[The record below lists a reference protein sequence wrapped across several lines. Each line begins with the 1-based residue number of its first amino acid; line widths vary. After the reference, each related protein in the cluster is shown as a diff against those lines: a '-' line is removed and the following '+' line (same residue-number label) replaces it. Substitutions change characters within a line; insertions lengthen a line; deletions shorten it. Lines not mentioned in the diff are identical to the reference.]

1 MTFIELETKH
11 RLHWRSQEI
20 GFQTRKGADRTV
32 LASVQNTTNRMEI
45 DFNKGDGLI
54 PVVIQDEQ
62 TLEVLMLGYMN
73 GEAFEKTQK
82 EGRVT
87 FYSRSKNRLWTKGEE
102 SGNFLE
108 VKTMHVDCDKDTILI
123 KVKPAGPTCHTGA
136 RSCFE
141 TDLNQNFIFKLE
153 QIIEDRYNN
162 PVEGSYVNT
171 LHKKGINRIAQKV
184 GEEGVETVVA
194 ALNQTEEDLI
204 NEASDLVFHLLVLLK
219 EKGLSIRTIAENLEK
234 RHK

>member
-1 MTFIELETKH
+1 
-11 RLHWRSQEI
+11 
-20 GFQTRKGADRTV
+20 
-32 LASVQNTTNRMEI
+32 MEI
-45 DFNKGDGLI
+45 DFNKGDGLV

-73 GEAFEKTQK
+73 DEAFRKTSQ

-87 FYSRSKNRLWTKGEE
+87 FFSRTKNRLWTKGEE
-102 SGNFLE
+102 SGNYLN
-108 VKTMHVDCDKDTILI
+108 VKSIHIDCDNDTLLV
-123 KVKPAGPTCHTGA
+123 KVNPVGPTCHTGS
-136 RSCFE
+136 RSCFS
-141 TDLNQNFIFKLE
+141 TDLNQNFLFKLE
-153 QIIEDRYNN
+153 QIIADRYEN
-162 PVEGSYVNT
+162 PLEGSYVNS

-204 NEASDLVFHLLVLLK
+204 NESSDLFFHLLVLLR
-219 EKGLSIRTIAENLEK
+219 EKNISLKTIAENLEN